1 MEKTLKCGTVLIFD
15 EADLPIINSHN
26 WQSNNGYIF
35 YTKSIDGKMTRF
47 YLHRV
52 LTGAS
57 EGLVVD
63 HINGNPSDNRRENLR
78 ICKVKDNARNRAK
91 PRTGS
96 LSAYKGVKP
105 RCGKYEAS
113 IGRTKSEYEYL
124 GVYETE
130 LDAAIAYNIAASK
143 KYGEFARLNEI
154 PFDYSN
160 YIPQRVVGTSVY
172 RGVSYSTT
180 FGKWIAKLQVN
191 KKRRHLGY
199 YDDEISAAMAYN
211 EVALRELG
219 DKAKLNVINNV

>member
-1 MEKTLKCGTVLIFD
+1 MDKTLKCGTVLIFD
-15 EADLPIINSHN
+15 ETDLPIIEAHN

-35 YTKSIDGKMTRF
+35 YAKSIDGKMKRF

-52 LTGAS
+52 LTDAPKGF
-57 EGLVVD
+57 VVD
-63 HINGNPSDNRRENLR
+63 HTNGNPSDNRRENLR
-78 ICKVKDNARNRAK
+78 ICSIKDNARNRAK
-91 PRTGS
+91 SKTGI
-96 LSAYKGVKP
+96 LSVYKGVRP
-105 RCGKYEAS
+105 RCGKFEAT

-130 LDAAIAYNIAASK
+130 IDAAIAYNIAAVH

-160 YIPQRVVGTSVY
+160 YIPQRVVGTSEY
-172 RGVSYSTT
+172 RGVSYSAT

-199 YDDEISAAMAYN
+199 YNDEISAALAYN
-211 EVALRELG
+211 EAAILELG
-219 DKAKLNVINNV
+219 GKAKLNVINTA